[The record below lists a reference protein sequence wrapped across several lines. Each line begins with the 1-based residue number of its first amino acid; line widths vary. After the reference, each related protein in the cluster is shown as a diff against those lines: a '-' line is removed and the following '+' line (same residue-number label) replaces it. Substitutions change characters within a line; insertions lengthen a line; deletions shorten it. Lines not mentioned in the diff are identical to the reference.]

1 MAVRLPFLA
10 PRIPL
15 KTASTVCKSL
25 ATMLD
30 AGVPLLKALDVVS
43 RKTGD
48 ARCRD
53 HLGAVRQRVQEGAE
67 ISEALRERQGYF
79 PPLMTDMV
87 TIGEHTGALPEI
99 LTGLSSHYENLAK
112 LRRTFL
118 GTIALPMI
126 QLIAAIGIIALM
138 ILVLGLIASAGG
150 NKPLDVLGLG
160 LYGPAGALKFLG
172 MVASV
177 LGIIALAYFV
187 LSESFATKRSLD
199 RWLLKIPV
207 VGGCLRSFALARFS
221 WALGLTQQTGMPLPK
236 SLEISLRATG
246 NGAFAGAVDEVA
258 HWVMSGDELTE
269 ALAQT
274 DLFPEDYLQMLQVAE
289 TSGTI
294 PETLQRLSPEF
305 EDQARRSLSTLAT
318 VASYGVWLLVAGCI
332 VFVIFRIA
340 LWYVGLLQGA
350 VNDALR

>member
-1 MAVRLPFLA
+1 MALRLPFLT
-10 PRIPL
+10 PRISL
-15 KTASTVCKSL
+15 KTASTLCKSL
-25 ATMLD
+25 ATLLD
-30 AGVPLLKALDVVS
+30 AGVPLLKALDTVS
-43 RKTGD
+43 KKTGD
-48 ARCRD
+48 ARCRS
-53 HLGAVRQRVQEGAE
+53 HLADVRQRIQEGAE

-99 LTGLSSHYENLAK
+99 LSGLSSHYDNLAK

-118 GTIALPMI
+118 GAIALPVI
-126 QLIAAIGIIALM
+126 QLFAAIGIIALM

-150 NKPLDVLGLG
+150 NKPIDVLGLG

-172 MVASV
+172 TVAAV
-177 LGIIALAYFV
+177 LGIVVLAWF
-187 LSESFATKRSLD
+187 LASESFATRRSLD

-207 VGGCLRSFALARFS
+207 VGTCLQSFALARFS
-221 WALGLTQQTGMPLPK
+221 WSLGLTQQTGMPLPK
-236 SLEISLRATG
+236 SLDISLRATG
-246 NGAFAGAVDEVA
+246 NGAFAGATDEVR
-258 HWVMSGDELTE
+258 HWVMQGDELTE

-318 VASYGVWLLVAGCI
+318 VASYGVWLMVAACI
-332 VFVIFRIA
+332 IFVIFRIA
-340 LWYVGLLQGA
+340 LWYVGMLQGA
-350 VNDALR
+350 VNDAFR